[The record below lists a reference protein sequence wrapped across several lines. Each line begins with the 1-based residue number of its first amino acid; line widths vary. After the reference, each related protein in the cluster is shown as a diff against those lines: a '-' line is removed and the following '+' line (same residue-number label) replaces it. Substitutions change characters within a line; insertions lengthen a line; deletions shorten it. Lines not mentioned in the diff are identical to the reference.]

1 MSVDTR
7 EPVVDDGDIGPQ
19 TRNGHLIPRLAARW
33 ASGGCRVY
41 ARVPPSSTNPAT
53 AAATA
58 NNVRVCEVSGRVCCG
73 AAGLVPPRQNRVSLR
88 HICTKVCEPAMAYRV
103 RWLHKCSYYRKPV
116 FSCVHDLGL
125 SLSRQDGSADR
136 SPDRRL

>member
-73 AAGLVPPRQNRVSLR
+73 AAGPGPAPPKPRVATTHLHKGVRARGGIS
-88 HICTKVCEPAMAYRV
+88 RV
-103 RWLHKCSYYRKPV
+103 LLHKCSYYRKPV

>member
-7 EPVVDDGDIGPQ
+7 EPVVDDGDIGPR

-73 AAGLVPPRQNRVSLR
+73 AAGPGPAPPKPRVATT
-88 HICTKVCEPAMAYRV
+88 H
-103 RWLHKCSYYRKPV
+103 LHKGVRAR
-116 FSCVHDLGL
+116 DGI
-125 SLSRQDGSADR
+125 SRALAAQMFLLQETRLLLCARFGSVAE
-136 SPDRRL
+136 PTRR